1 MSEYKELYLP
11 FFFSWDYMTEELTD
25 TELGQILRALLAN
38 YTERKVPDNLTD
50 KMRIIYK
57 FMLDGAVRAHASQ
70 RELSEKR
77 RESANKRWA
86 KSRSG
91 SSDEECKSMQND
103 ANGCKAIEEDAI
115 NGNGNK
121 NGNKNG
127 NINGNINGNGY
138 YNRFAQKNER
148 EKVRYGNFDP
158 EEAFQRALERS
169 YGKKLKD

>member
-11 FFFSWDYMTEELTD
+11 FFFSWGYMTEELTD
-25 TELGQILRALLAN
+25 TELGGLLRALLAN
-38 YTERKVPDNLTD
+38 YTERKVPEELSE

-70 RELSEKR
+70 RDLSEKR

-86 KSRSG
+86 KAV
-91 SSDEECKSMQND
+91 DATECKDMQND
-103 ANGCKAIEEDAI
+103 ANECKDMQGDAI

-127 NINGNINGNGY
+127 NGNGY
-138 YNRFAQKNER
+138 YNRCAEKRES
-148 EKVRYGNFDP
+148 EKVRHGHFDP
-158 EEAFQRALERS
+158 EEVYRRALERT
-169 YGKKLKD
+169 YGKKLTSD

>member
-86 KSRSG
+86 KSASA

-103 ANGCKAIEEDAI
+103 ASGCKAIEEDAI
-115 NGNGNK
+115 NGNGNI
-121 NGNKNG
+121 NGNK
-127 NINGNINGNGY
+127 NGNINGNGY

-148 EKVRYGNFDP
+148 EKVRHGNFDP
-158 EEAFQRALERS
+158 EEAFQRAVERS